1 MNKEEFNKI
10 EKDLLNKINLVKSDN
25 SDKGGKKLKILVTK
39 LTKHR
44 IENQNIWK
52 DSNYWY

>member
-10 EKDLLNKINLVKSDN
+10 QKDLLNKINLIKSDT
-25 SDKGGKKLKILVTK
+25 SDKGGKKRKILISK
-39 LTKHR
+39 LVKHR
-44 IENQNIWK
+44 LENQNIWK